1 MADWINPD
9 ATDVD
14 SVMGDDL
21 IPDLSTVDVTSLV
34 PDTGL
39 CGASAGFDGLL
50 SKLKTIES
58 DLLANIDMDAN

>member
-1 MADWINPD
+1 MAQWQIGWIDPD
-9 ATDVD
+9 AIDVD

-21 IPDLSTVDVTSLV
+21 IPDVPDLSTVDVSSLV

-50 SKLKTIES
+50 SKLKNTQI
-58 DLLANIDMDAN
+58 